1 MPDSV
6 PSAVFRKSP
15 QLDDASNQ
23 RDGSSSASAVS
34 FVMLATTEPREFT
47 LIILYVLPV
56 LIVLLSAVSN
66 TTCSFLVVGGADF
79 ANDVNVGIWKIGE
92 SGQQCTSYHKSEI
105 GFGAPGFARLVGFLG
120 MLVNILLCYGMWE
133 SYRGRYAYRGGK
145 RTLARMA
152 IVASGLNGLQ
162 VFGMAVANACITAE
176 KCDMG
181 GGSWGG
187 VFALIAGAAVGL
199 EMLRGAEK
207 DDEDSVV
214 RKAAGGEGYKE
225 VEEGGKEMTEI
236 EKWTMVREGK
246 EDGGKGK
253 GEEVARAEQG
263 WDLL

>member
-1 MPDSV
+1 
-6 PSAVFRKSP
+6 
-15 QLDDASNQ
+15 
-23 RDGSSSASAVS
+23 
-34 FVMLATTEPREFT
+34 MLATTEPREFT

-187 VFALIAGAAVGL
+187 GENRRCERRNDVTNHLFSLNYITNGFSSL
-199 EMLRGAEK
+199 SRRSLCINRGCSRGFGNAK
-207 DDEDSVV
+207 
-214 RKAAGGEGYKE
+214 G
-225 VEEGGKEMTEI
+225 
-236 EKWTMVREGK
+236 
-246 EDGGKGK
+246 GGKG
-253 GEEVARAEQG
+253 
-263 WDLL
+263 